1 MMTVFFRPL
10 KSLPNSEKC
19 KIWIYLPYG
28 YVFFQATPHGQ
39 ILPIAAKI
47 LKQDTLA
54 QPGAFEDFVKGR
66 TYVINHKLSHF
77 NSKMFQK
84 KAVFRIRIQIRTGM
98 FLVLLDPDPPTRKKL
113 RKTVISAVFFTS

>member
-1 MMTVFFRPL
+1 MDPQHWP
-10 KSLPNSEKC
+10 K
-19 KIWIYLPYG
+19 G

-66 TYVINHKLSHF
+66 TYVIKHTLSHF

-84 KAVFRIRIQIRTGM
+84 QCSGYG
-98 FLVLLDPDPPTRKKL
+98 FL
-113 RKTVISAVFFTS
+113 IFFTNLDLDLDASIISQQKIKITLRLYSFLTS